1 MIRNIILNE
10 NLMGL
15 SLDLHTGKLIRSDVK
30 SPCSI
35 LAVYDNDNSIW
46 FLVEDINGKIYEFPA
61 SSFKVN

>member
-1 MIRNIILNE
+1 
-10 NLMGL
+10 MGL

-46 FLVEDINGKIYEFPA
+46 FLVEDSNGKIYEFPA